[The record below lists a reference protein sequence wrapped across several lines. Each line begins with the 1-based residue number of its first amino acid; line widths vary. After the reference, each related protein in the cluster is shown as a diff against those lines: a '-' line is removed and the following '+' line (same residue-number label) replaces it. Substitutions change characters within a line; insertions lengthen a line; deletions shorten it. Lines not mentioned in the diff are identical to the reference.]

1 MLDDFIGNITQKLKD
16 TGLYDNTVLIF
27 SSDNGGEMVFNRNKP
42 LAGFKGTVLEGGV
55 RVPAFVHSPLLPA
68 NKINGHLFH
77 ITDWYPTILKMAK
90 PDVDLTKPEYDMDG
104 IDQSDTLNALKSS
117 DAEDPGEVLRSQRE

>member
-27 SSDNGGEMVFNRNKP
+27 SSDNGGEKAFNRNHP

-68 NKINGHLFH
+68 NKINEHLFH

-90 PDVDLTKPEYDMDG
+90 PDVPLDDMDG
-104 IDQSDTLNALKSS
+104 IDQSDTLNA
-117 DAEDPGEVLRSQRE
+117 EDPGLVLRSQRETMVYQIQK